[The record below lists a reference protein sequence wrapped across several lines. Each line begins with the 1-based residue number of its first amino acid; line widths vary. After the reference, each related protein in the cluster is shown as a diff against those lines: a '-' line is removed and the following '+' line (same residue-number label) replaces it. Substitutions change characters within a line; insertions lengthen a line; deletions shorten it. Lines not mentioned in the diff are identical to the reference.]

1 MKLMKKIAIF
11 LFAQSVL
18 FFSACRTGVDDS
30 VDLKGPT
37 VTIISPEARENVGE
51 KFEIRCIVT
60 DDFAVGLVTVELDGN
75 TWQHKGSA
83 WQYKPKDGNNF
94 VPYDKAEWIAENKK
108 KVEFCIKD
116 ATIEGSGTFTIKVT
130 AIDESGNSSEE
141 STKSRDVI
149 IDKDAPEITL
159 SAPYVAQEPETF
171 TSITNYKDITKI
183 TQFLTGDF
191 TISGKTSEENGI
203 QSIEVRI
210 TEYGGENE
218 LFTKRIVQDKTSEN
232 DIVVDSLRSWEIP
245 VRLAECAPLAKL
257 DEKQHILSISTSAC
271 DTAGNESGWTRQGYA
286 CMWKEADT
294 PWIDIILGTEKS
306 PKYVYSGSSLLGNAY
321 DDTAIKSVNVTIKK
335 KDGNI
340 YGDYDKKQ
348 IYSASKDAEDENN
361 VYFELPLPA
370 DSDDYSVEITA
381 TDNRGNVSETKT
393 GRIKVVDK
401 TFPSIEISHNAESG
415 KLFFDQS
422 GNFTLKITSQ
432 DDTKVASVKMA
443 YIHINDLAD
452 IVEYSNSGSTKWN
465 EVSSNLN
472 DLTNKKVLAI
482 TPKDTGKTITENNF
496 TRKIYENEVKIN
508 IFDHLK
514 IDGNTRKLTNQ
525 SFVFRVEDADGNA
538 LTSTYAIQG
547 DIEAPKIEFTKIEY
561 YSYEGDKAKVITS
574 ESEQLPSFGE
584 NTLVK
589 VYGKISD
596 NSTDI
601 LKDCKK
607 YLALKLT
614 ANNIEIAPT
623 VNTDGTF
630 DATAKNL
637 SGASLVF
644 EGTLTDWGG
653 NSTKEKYAFLVDSQT
668 PRVEYIS
675 ALNPD
680 GFYGIGETINIFIRF
695 NKKLNFTGTTPSLT
709 LNVKNGST
717 VGKTVY
723 QSKPMAN
730 ENIGENDILFKYEIV
745 AGDEIDKLDVTG
757 ATFGEIRDENDGSA
771 TKAIK
776 ESIAEIIGNDALGKN
791 LGQMKNINI
800 ITTKPY
806 VTNIK
811 FSDKKLTIT
820 YNKEVEKGNETVYI
834 TQQKSTGKET
844 GKEGVDKVPAVLT
857 ETEGKALFG
866 SNQSKLEDYYEL
878 TTNGADN
885 KFNANLTSKYVLKYE
900 YNSDGTKDNDDK
912 ATNLITEYEKTKAHI
927 LSKHVLTQGVEI
939 SKDNKTITVNFG
951 SELPCKGAKYK
962 VKIPEGFVQDKYAG
976 SKFKSEGNEDTATKK
991 TGIEKENLLYI
1002 TADGIEPPVIR
1013 INRTATTVEMSNPDD
1028 YCVAKQPLETYFKV
1042 DCETPDTVS
1051 YYKFN
1056 EYKREKFTVIGHGT
1070 DITPTIE
1077 PSTRNK
1083 DNKGNPTVKSVRD
1096 FKNYT
1101 GAVPIGSTIYQ
1112 EGLEYNITARAAKN
1126 ENPNSFS
1133 EEAYA
1138 VAYRTTIEITN
1149 VTLPDGKTPGDS
1161 RAKPDNQDKWNYP
1174 YSPNTPINN
1183 NNKHCSLFIRGGDVL
1198 VGSNITQG
1206 LPTDW
1211 DINHADKVCLMTK
1224 EVTEKNNDI
1233 KGDNYY
1239 FTTWAIPKDYYFG
1252 FIAGLMDEA
1261 TANNQ
1266 GPYCGISPQNSW
1278 VSYNRYFPVPP
1289 GGYAQINNRLNVYE
1303 NGRTQGYEWGSFI
1316 FELETEGKVIKY
1328 RESTLF

>member
-1 MKLMKKIAIF
+1 MKLIKKIAIF

-171 TSITNYKDITKI
+171 KSISDYKDITKI

-218 LFTKRIVQDKTSEN
+218 LFTKRIVQDQAYKTSEN

-286 CMWKEADT
+286 CMWKEANT
-294 PWIDIILGTEKS
+294 PWIDIILGTDASS

-335 KDGNI
+335 DGKV
-340 YGDYDKKQ
+340 YGDFDKKQ
-348 IYSASKDAEDENN
+348 IYSASKDAEEENN

-381 TDNRGNVSETKT
+381 TDNKGNVSETKK
-393 GRIKVVDK
+393 GYIKVVDK
-401 TFPSIEISHNAESG
+401 NFPSIEISHNAESG

-443 YIHINDLAD
+443 YIKDLAD
-452 IVEYSNSGSTKWN
+452 IVNYSNSNYTEWNTVST
-465 EVSSNLN
+465 SLN
-472 DLTNKKVLAI
+472 DLVNGKVLSI
-482 TPKDTGKTITENNF
+482 TPKDTGKTTTDNVP
-496 TRKIYENEVKIN
+496 RKIYENEVKIN

-514 IDGNTRKLTNQ
+514 IDGNSRELTNQ

-561 YSYEGDKAKVITS
+561 YSYEGAGGHVGDFKAEDGKT
-574 ESEQLPSFGE
+574 LPSFGE
-584 NTLVK
+584 KTYVI
-589 VYGKISD
+589 VHGKISD

-601 LKDCKK
+601 LKDYEK

-614 ANNIEIAPT
+614 ANNIEIKPV
-623 VNTDGTF
+623 VNKDNGTF
-630 DATAKNL
+630 TATAKNL

-653 NSTKEKYAFLVDSQT
+653 NLQIGKYSFLVDSQT

-675 ALNPD
+675 AVNND
-680 GFYGIGETINIFIRF
+680 GYYAVGETINIFIRF
-695 NKKLNFTGTTPSLT
+695 NKKLEFDKNTTTSIT
-709 LNVKNGST
+709 LNNGAT
-717 VGKTVY
+717 ILYDEDITK
-723 QSKPMAN
+723 QLIAEKK
-730 ENIGENDILFKYEIV
+730 IGDNDILFQYQITSNSPEIGTLNV
-745 AGDEIDKLDVTG
+745 TAATIGDVTYS
-757 ATFGEIRDENDGSA
+757 GSSV
-771 TKAIK
+771 KADIIN
-776 ESIAEIIGNDALGKN
+776 SIWEIIKTPEFGKN
-791 LGQMKNINI
+791 LGQMKNIGI
-800 ITTKPY
+800 IIGNPTVEGYSFNAKHDT
-806 VTNIK
+806 
-811 FSDKKLTIT
+811 LTIT
-820 YNKEVEKGNETVYI
+820 YSKNVAKGSGSVTV
-834 TQQKSTGKET
+834 TQNNVSKA
-844 GKEGVDKVPAVLT
+844 PAVLT
-857 ETEGKALFG
+857 ETDGRTLFAQASNEGY
-866 SNQSKLEDYYEL
+866 NLEKYYEL

-885 KFNANLTSKYVLKYE
+885 KFKADLTSKYVLE
-900 YNSDGTKDNDDK
+900 YGTNSDDK
-912 ATNLITEYEKTKAHI
+912 GLVDAYIATGRHK
-927 LSKHVLTQGVEI
+927 LTQDVRAQDVSING
-939 SKDNKTITVNFG
+939 NKVTVKF
-951 SELPCKGAKYK
+951 SSPLPCKGATYEID
-962 VKIPEGFVQDKYAG
+962 IPAGFVQDENGGTKFTSEAKKYTDYEYPG
-976 SKFKSEGNEDTATKK
+976 VEE
-991 TGIEKENLLYI
+991 
-1002 TADGIEPPVIR
+1002 PVIR
-1013 INRTATTVEMSNPDD
+1013 INRTATTVQKQDATGKKQ
-1028 YCVAKQPLETYFKV
+1028 YVATQPLSTTFKI
-1042 DCETPDTVS
+1042 DCETEDVDLIYRYDRYTTTPNIIT
-1051 YYKFN
+1051 
-1056 EYKREKFTVIGHGT
+1056 GQGT
-1070 DITPTIE
+1070 DIAPGRTGSKT
-1077 PSTRNK
+1077 SK
-1083 DNKGNPTVKSVRD
+1083 DNSNSLED
-1096 FKNYT
+1096 
-1101 GAVPIGSTIYQ
+1101 TIYKN
-1112 EGLEYNITARAAKN
+1112 EEIKIGDTYYNIGLEYDITVTPRKN
-1126 ENPNSFS
+1126 NVLVTTAT
-1133 EEAYA
+1133 AYA

-1149 VTLPDGKTPGDS
+1149 VTLPTGERNVDQRS
-1161 RAKPDNQDKWNYP
+1161 KPDNQNNWNYP
-1174 YSPNTPINN
+1174 YGENSNIVTEKSY
-1183 NNKHCSLFIRGGDVL
+1183 NKNCGLFIRGGDVL

-1211 DINHADKVCLMTK
+1211 DINHPDKVALMTISK
-1224 EVTEKNNDI
+1224 ESRNDENW
-1233 KGDNYY
+1233 GDDYY

-1252 FIAGLMDEA
+1252 FIAGLMDADTE
-1261 TANNQ
+1261 NNQ

-1278 VSYNRYFPVPP
+1278 VSYNRLFPAPP
-1289 GGYAQINNRLNVYE
+1289 GGYIKIDNNHLVSNK
-1303 NGRTQGYEWGSFI
+1303 GYEWGSFI
-1316 FELETEGKVIKY
+1316 FELETKGKVIRY
-1328 RESTLF
+1328 RYSNLISR

>member
-171 TSITNYKDITKI
+171 KSITNYRDITKI

-218 LFTKRIVQDKTSEN
+218 LFTKRIVQDQASSEN

-294 PWIDIILGTEKS
+294 PWIDIILGTDASS

-335 KDGNI
+335 DGKV
-340 YGDYDKKQ
+340 YGDFDKKQ
-348 IYSASKDAEDENN
+348 IYSASKDTEEENN

-381 TDNRGNVSETKT
+381 TDNRGNVSETKK
-393 GRIKVVDK
+393 GYIKVVDK
-401 TFPSIEISHNAESG
+401 NFPSIEISHNAESG

-443 YIHINDLAD
+443 YITDPTD
-452 IVEYSNSGSTKWN
+452 IVKYSQSGSDKWN
-465 EVSSNLN
+465 TVSTSLN
-472 DLTNKKVLAI
+472 DLVNGKVLSI
-482 TPKDTGKTITENNF
+482 TPKDTGKTTTDNVP
-496 TRKIYENEVKIN
+496 RKIYENEVKIN

-514 IDGNTRKLTNQ
+514 IDGNSRELTNQ

-561 YSYEGDKAKVITS
+561 YSYEGAGGHVGDFKAEDGKT
-574 ESEQLPSFGE
+574 LPSFGE
-584 NTLVK
+584 KTYVI
-589 VYGKISD
+589 VHGKISD

-601 LKDCKK
+601 LKDYEK

-614 ANNIEIAPT
+614 ANNIEIKPEI
-623 VNTDGTF
+623 NKDNGTF
-630 DATAKNL
+630 TARAENL

-653 NSTKEKYAFLVDSQT
+653 NLQIGKYSFLVDSQT

-675 ALNPD
+675 AVNND
-680 GFYGIGETINIFIRF
+680 GYYAVGETINIFIRF
-695 NKKLNFTGTTPSLT
+695 NKKLEFDKNTKTSIT
-709 LNVKNGST
+709 LNNGAT
-717 VGKTVY
+717 ILYDEDITK
-723 QSKPMAN
+723 QLIAEKK
-730 ENIGENDILFKYEIV
+730 IGDNDILFQYQITSNSPEIGTLNV
-745 AGDEIDKLDVTG
+745 TAATIGDVTYSG
-757 ATFGEIRDENDGSA
+757 SSVKADIIKSIGEIID
-771 TKAIK
+771 
-776 ESIAEIIGNDALGKN
+776 NDALGKN
-791 LGQMKNINI
+791 LGQMKNIGI
-800 ITTKPY
+800 IIGNPTVEGY
-806 VTNIK
+806 SFN
-811 FSDKKLTIT
+811 DKHDTLTIT
-820 YNKEVEKGNETVYI
+820 YSKNVAKGSGSVTV
-834 TQQKSTGKET
+834 TQKNVSKA
-844 GKEGVDKVPAVLT
+844 PAVLT
-857 ETEGKALFG
+857 ETDGRTLFAQASNKG
-866 SNQSKLEDYYEL
+866 SNLEKYYEL
-878 TTNGADN
+878 TTNGATIKDGQ
-885 KFNANLTSKYVLKYE
+885 FNADLTSKYVLE
-900 YNSDGTKDNDDK
+900 YGTNSYDELLVAAYT
-912 ATNLITEYEKTKAHI
+912 ATGRHI
-927 LSKHVLTQGVEI
+927 LTQDVRAQDVSIDGKNV
-939 SKDNKTITVNFG
+939 TVKF
-951 SELPCKGAKYK
+951 SSPLPCKGATYK
-962 VKIPEGFVQDKYAG
+962 IDIPAGFVQDENGGA
-976 SKFKSEGNEDTATKK
+976 KFESEAKNYDNYEYPGVEV
-991 TGIEKENLLYI
+991 
-1002 TADGIEPPVIR
+1002 PVIR
-1013 INRTATTVEMSNPDD
+1013 INKGATTVKKTSKSGKEM
-1028 YCVAKQPLETYFKV
+1028 YEATQPHWAYFKI
-1042 DCETPDTVS
+1042 DCETEGVDLIYRYDRYTTTPNIIT
-1051 YYKFN
+1051 
-1056 EYKREKFTVIGHGT
+1056 GQGT
-1070 DITPTIE
+1070 DIAPGRTGSKT
-1077 PSTRNK
+1077 SK
-1083 DNKGNPTVKSVRD
+1083 DNSNSLGD
-1096 FKNYT
+1096 
-1101 GAVPIGSTIYQ
+1101 TIYKN
-1112 EGLEYNITARAAKN
+1112 EEIKIGDTYYNIGLEYDITVTPRKN
-1126 ENPNSFS
+1126 NDLVTTAT
-1133 EEAYA
+1133 AYA
-1138 VAYRTTIEITN
+1138 VAYRTTIEILN
-1149 VTLPDGKTPGDS
+1149 IRLPIGENADS
-1161 RAKPDNQDKWNYP
+1161 RSKSDDQKNWNYP
-1174 YSPNTPINN
+1174 YGNSTIITDGQY
-1183 NNKHCSLFIRGGDVL
+1183 NKICSLFIRGGDVL

-1211 DINHADKVCLMTK
+1211 DINHADKACLMTMS
-1224 EVTEKNNDI
+1224 KNGATDVSN
-1233 KGDNYY
+1233 GDDYY
-1239 FTTWAIPKDYYFG
+1239 FTTWAIPKNYYFG
-1252 FIAGLMDEA
+1252 FIAGLMDNE
-1261 TANNQ
+1261 TANGK

-1278 VSYNRYFPVPP
+1278 VSYNRLFPAPP
-1289 GGYAQINNRLNVYE
+1289 GGYVQINNQLGVPGHVDNA
-1303 NGRTQGYEWGSFI
+1303 EWGSCI
-1316 FELETEGKVIKY
+1316 FELETPGKVIKY
-1328 RESTLF
+1328 RATNFQF

>member
-171 TSITNYKDITKI
+171 KSITNYRDITKI

-218 LFTKRIVQDKTSEN
+218 LFTKRIVAYKTSEN

-286 CMWKEADT
+286 CMWKEADK
-294 PWIDIILGTEKS
+294 PWIDIILGTDASS

-335 KDGNI
+335 DGKV
-340 YGDYDKKQ
+340 YGDFDKKQ
-348 IYSASKDAEDENN
+348 IYSASKDAEEENN

-381 TDNRGNVSETKT
+381 TDNKGNVSETKK
-393 GRIKVVDK
+393 GYIKVVDK
-401 TFPSIEISHNAESG
+401 NFPSIEISHNAESG

-443 YIHINDLAD
+443 YINKPAD
-452 IVEYSNSGSTKWN
+452 IVNYSNSNYTEWNTVST
-465 EVSSNLN
+465 SLN
-472 DLTNKKVLAI
+472 DLVNGKVLSI
-482 TPKDTGKTITENNF
+482 TPKDTGKTTTDNVP
-496 TRKIYENEVKIN
+496 RKIYENEVKIN

-514 IDGNTRKLTNQ
+514 IDGNSRELTNQ

-561 YSYEGDKAKVITS
+561 YSYEGAGGKVGDFKAEDGKT
-574 ESEQLPSFGE
+574 LPSFGE
-584 NTLVK
+584 KTYVI
-589 VYGKISD
+589 VHGKISD

-601 LKDCKK
+601 LKDYEK

-614 ANNIEIAPT
+614 ANNIEIKPV
-623 VNTDGTF
+623 VNKDNGTF
-630 DATAKNL
+630 TATAKNL

-653 NSTKEKYAFLVDSQT
+653 NLQIGKYSFLVDSQT

-675 ALNPD
+675 AVNND
-680 GFYGIGETINIFIRF
+680 GYYAVGETINIFIRF
-695 NKKLNFTGTTPSLT
+695 NKKLEFDKNTKTSIT
-709 LNVKNGST
+709 LNNGAT
-717 VGKTVY
+717 ILYDEDITK
-723 QSKPMAN
+723 QLIAEKK
-730 ENIGENDILFKYEIV
+730 IGDNDILFQYQITSNSPEIGTLNV
-745 AGDEIDKLDVTG
+745 TAATIGDVTYSG
-757 ATFGEIRDENDGSA
+757 SSVKADIINSIGEI
-771 TKAIK
+771 IK
-776 ESIAEIIGNDALGKN
+776 TPEFGKN
-791 LGQMKNINI
+791 LGQMKNIGI
-800 ITTKPY
+800 IIGNPTVEGYSFNAKHDT
-806 VTNIK
+806 
-811 FSDKKLTIT
+811 LTIT
-820 YNKEVEKGNETVYI
+820 YSKNVAKGSGSVTV
-834 TQQKSTGKET
+834 TQNNVSKA
-844 GKEGVDKVPAVLT
+844 PAVLT
-857 ETEGKALFG
+857 ETDGRTLFAQASNEGY
-866 SNQSKLEDYYEL
+866 NLEKYYEL

-885 KFNANLTSKYVLKYE
+885 KFKADLTSKYVLE
-900 YNSDGTKDNDDK
+900 YGTNSDDK
-912 ATNLITEYEKTKAHI
+912 GLVDAYIATGRHK
-927 LSKHVLTQGVEI
+927 LTQDVRAQDVSING
-939 SKDNKTITVNFG
+939 NKVTVKF
-951 SELPCKGAKYK
+951 SSPLPCKGATYK
-962 VKIPEGFVQDKYAG
+962 IDIPKGFVQDENGGTKFESEAKNYAAYEYPG
-976 SKFKSEGNEDTATKK
+976 VQE
-991 TGIEKENLLYI
+991 
-1002 TADGIEPPVIR
+1002 PVIR
-1013 INRTATTVEMSNPDD
+1013 INRTATIVKMSNTDD
-1028 YCVAKQPLETYFKV
+1028 YCVAEQPLETHFKV
-1042 DCETPDTVS
+1042 DCETPGIDLLYS
-1051 YYKFN
+1051 YK
-1056 EYKREKFTVIGHGT
+1056 EYKRAAITVIGHGT
-1070 DITPTIE
+1070 DIKPTVNDKN
-1077 PSTRNK
+1077 STRTDGKLVSSEKYNEAVKIGLK
-1083 DNKGNPTVKSVRD
+1083 DNG
-1096 FKNYT
+1096 KN
-1101 GAVPIGSTIYQ
+1101 
-1112 EGLEYNITARAAKN
+1112 GLEYDITVTPQKN
-1126 ENPNSFS
+1126 NVSITDAT
-1133 EEAYA
+1133 AYA

-1149 VTLPDGKTPGDS
+1149 VTLPDGKTSNDG
-1161 RAKPDNQDKWNYP
+1161 RAKADQQDKWNYP
-1174 YSPNTPINN
+1174 YQGSPINS

-1224 EVTEKNNDI
+1224 EVTEKNDNI

-1252 FIAGLMDEA
+1252 FIAGLMDED
-1261 TANNQ
+1261 TEKNQ

-1278 VSYNRYFPVPP
+1278 VSYNRLFPAPP
-1289 GGYAQINNRLNVYE
+1289 GGYVQINNRLGVYE
-1303 NGRTQGYEWGSFI
+1303 EGKWQGDEWASFI
-1316 FELETEGKVIKY
+1316 FELETEGKVIRY
-1328 RESTLF
+1328 RYSNLINK